1 MSKDK
6 ALPKG
11 LRNEEVKRG
20 QIKRPPVPYIPMQ
33 DLVGDAVKDSAGTT
47 SFKVSLP
54 DGTIVYHA
62 VFDNG
67 LNEAFVIHVQETMDF
82 CKRKGFYDGYNAS
95 LAQLKETLIRK
106 STATKKLKAKKDDPT
121 TTKENQ
127 KALERSNVLAKLD
140 VFVCFP
146 SSY

>member
-20 QIKRPPVPYIPMQ
+20 QIKRPPVPYIPVR
-33 DLVGDAVKDSAGTT
+33 DLVADAVKDSAGTT

-67 LNEAFVIHVQETMDF
+67 SNEA
-82 CKRKGFYDGYNAS
+82 S
-95 LAQLKETLIRK
+95 
-106 STATKKLKAKKDDPT
+106 
-121 TTKENQ
+121 
-127 KALERSNVLAKLD
+127 
-140 VFVCFP
+140 
-146 SSY
+146 